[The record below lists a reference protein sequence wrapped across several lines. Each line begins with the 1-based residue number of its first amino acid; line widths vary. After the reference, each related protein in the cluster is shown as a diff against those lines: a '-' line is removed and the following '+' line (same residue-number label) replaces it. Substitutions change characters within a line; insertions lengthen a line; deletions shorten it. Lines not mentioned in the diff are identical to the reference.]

1 MVIGEDGTSLGVMSL
16 DDAIKI
22 ADATNI
28 DVIEISPLANPP
40 VARIMSYDK
49 FRYQE
54 EKKRKKQRIAQK
66 NLDIKRIQLSGR
78 TATNDLQVKAKLLN
92 KFMAAG
98 HSINI
103 VLTLRGREK
112 GNQEYAHEQL
122 KKFLAMLSPHRV
134 IAPPKFMGRGIQTQ
148 VVPLK

>member
-1 MVIGEDGTSLGVMSL
+1 MSL

-22 ADATNI
+22 ADATNV
-28 DVIEISPLANPP
+28 DVIEISPLAKPP

-78 TATNDLQVKAKLLN
+78 TATNDLQVKARLLN

-122 KKFLAMLSPHRV
+122 KKFLTMLSPHRV
-134 IAPPKFMGRGIQTQ
+134 ITPPKFMGRGIQTQ
-148 VVPLK
+148 VVPTK

>member
-28 DVIEISPLANPP
+28 DDIEISPLAKPP

-78 TATNDLQVKAKLLN
+78 TATNDLQVKARLLN

-112 GNQEYAHEQL
+112 GNQEDAHEQL
-122 KKFLAMLSPHRV
+122 KKFLTMLSPHRV
-134 IAPPKFMGRGIQTQ
+134 ITPPKFMGRGIQTQ
-148 VVPLK
+148 VVPTK